1 MRNEKLSEYIF
12 GVDLEHE
19 SASFGVWDFKT
30 FYTRPEALDFAES
43 MAKNNPDMRV
53 SVSVR
58 PRFRKKN
65 ALRSPDSARK

>member
-30 FYTRPEALDFAES
+30 FFTRSEAMDFAES
-43 MAKNNPDMRV
+43 MAKNNPDMNV
-53 SVSVR
+53 SVTVR
-58 PRFRKKN
+58 PRFRKRN
-65 ALRSPDSARK
+65 VLRSA

>member
-30 FYTRPEALDFAES
+30 FFTRSEAMDFAES
-43 MAKNNPDMRV
+43 LAKNNPDMNV
-53 SVSVR
+53 SVTVR

-65 ALRSPDSARK
+65 VLRSA

>member
-12 GVDLEHE
+12 GVDLDHE

-30 FYTRPEALDFAES
+30 FFTRSEAMDFAES
-43 MAKNNPDMRV
+43 LAKNNPDMNV
-53 SVSVR
+53 SVTVR

-65 ALRSPDSARK
+65 VLRSA

>member
-1 MRNEKLSEYIF
+1 MRNSRGSEYIY

-30 FYTRPEALDFAES
+30 FFTRSEAMNFAES
-43 MAKNNPDMRV
+43 MAKNNPDMNI
-53 SVSVR
+53 SVTVR

-65 ALRSPDSARK
+65 VLRSA

>member
-1 MRNEKLSEYIF
+1 MRKEKLSEYVF
-12 GVDLEHE
+12 GVDLQHE

-30 FYTRPEALDFAES
+30 FYTRSEVMDFAES
-43 MAKNNPDMRV
+43 MAKNNPDMQV

-65 ALRSPDSARK
+65 ALRSSDSTRT

>member
-12 GVDLEHE
+12 GIDLDHE

-30 FYTRPEALDFAES
+30 FFTRSEAMNFAES
-43 MAKNNPDMRV
+43 LAKNNPDMNV
-53 SVSVR
+53 SVTVR

-65 ALRSPDSARK
+65 VLRSA

>member
-30 FYTRPEALDFAES
+30 FFTRSEAMNFAES
-43 MAKNNPDMRV
+43 MANNNPDMNV
-53 SVSVR
+53 SVTVR

-65 ALRSPDSARK
+65 VLRSAK